1 MGRGAVPKCLQQ
13 EAELLLGLLAAQPQE
28 VEDLPLDL
36 GPVDTDRA
44 AGALGAVDD
53 QVVARRDA
61 GGRIGLEP
69 VDLVFSGHD
78 EGVVLGLVTPQLV
91 VVVEHREVD
100 HPQDLPVAFLD
111 EPEVAGELESQLA
124 EGLVGDGCCVGREEH
139 GVARL
144 EGQPLPKLVGDGS
157 EVLGDTGRE
166 ALLGVLGRSQPAR
179 PEAPGELV
187 VAVGHLA
194 GQGLGPSRH
203 PDRLDHAPGLGQ
215 GVAKDAELGAGGQF
229 GDVVE
234 LEAEP
239 QVGLVGAVAA
249 HRLRVGQDGNLADV
263 DPEDLPPEL
272 PDELAHDLEDVVAG
286 DEAHL
291 EVDLGELRLAVGA
304 GVFIAEALADLQV
317 AVAARD
323 HQDLLEDLGALRQGV
338 ELAGVEP

>member
-13 EAELLLGLLAAQPQE
+13 EAELLLGLLAAQAQE

-44 AGALGAVDD
+44 APALGAVDD

-69 VDLVFSGHD
+69 VDLVLPGHD
-78 EGVVLGLVTPQLV
+78 EGVVLGLVTRQIV
-91 VVVEHREVD
+91 VVVEHGEVD

-111 EPEVAGELESQLA
+111 EPEVAGELQTQLA
-124 EGLVGDGCCVGREEH
+124 ESLVCLRGAVSREEH

-144 EGQPLPKLVGDGS
+144 EGELLPKLADDGAQ
-157 EVLGDTGRE
+157 VLGDTGRE
-166 ALLGVLGRSQPAR
+166 ALRRVLGDGQPAR
-179 PEAPGELV
+179 PEGPHELV

-215 GVAKDAELGAGGQF
+215 GVAKDAELGAGGQL
-229 GDVVE
+229 GDVGE

-249 HRLRVGQDGNLADV
+249 HGLGVGQDGNLSDV
-263 DPEDLPPEL
+263 DAEDLLPEL

-291 EVDLGELRLAVGA
+291 QVDLGELGLAVGA

-323 HQDLLEDLGALRQGV
+323 HEDLLEDLRALRQGV